1 MPNAVLSPCSRP
13 RQLSSSSTQLHR
25 HQHPQHR
32 HCRYCQHWRRRHLL
46 LTPLSPRHS
55 QHPRPRRFNG
65 HVTAESSTLLS
76 RSPSTPTPIALHTHT
91 LVTPPT
97 PMRPSP
103 PTSTCVAP
111 SADGFVTSNANAHVA
126 NASNVNAHVANALIS
141 PQRPRHQHP
150 HHSPMPTPIL
160 ECLAVS
166 AAAVSKK
173 ISVEPKVELP
183 GVGEGYQDHNVC
195 FVPYQ
200 AADYADMLDF
210 ILCNKPEVM
219 ERALASSEWKK
230 NEHPRH
236 PPTPTRLSPATPTRI
251 APSTDSLIV
260 PNANVLITTTAM
272 PVIPSP
278 APTASSRPSTSMPL
292 PCISII
298 PTLVA
303 PLPPTLAA
311 SSSSILVA
319 LLSSSE
325 PSIRIC

>member
-1 MPNAVLSPCSRP
+1 MPNTVSSPCSRP
-13 RQLSSSSTQLHR
+13 RQLSSSWTQLHR
-25 HQHPQHR
+25 RQHSQHR
-32 HCRYCQHWRRRHLL
+32 HYCYRQCWRRRRLL
-46 LTPLSPRHS
+46 LTPSSPRHS

-97 PMRPSP
+97 PMRPLP
-103 PTSTCVAP
+103 PTPTCVAP
-111 SADGFVTSNANAHVA
+111 SADGFITSNANAHI
-126 NASNVNAHVANALIS
+126 ANALIS

-173 ISVEPKVELP
+173 ISVKPKVKLP

-200 AADYADMLDF
+200 AADYAHMLDF
-210 ILCNKPEVM
+210 ILCNKPKAM
-219 ERALASSEWKK
+219 ELASSEWKK

-236 PPTPTRLSPATPTRI
+236 PPTPTCLLPATPTHI

-260 PNANVLITTTAM
+260 PNTNILITTTAM

-278 APTASSRPSTSMPL
+278 VPTASSRPSTLMPL
-292 PCISII
+292 PCISVIL
-298 PTLVA
+298 TLVA
-303 PLPPTLAA
+303 LLPPTLAA

-319 LLSSSE
+319 LLSSLE
-325 PSIRIC
+325 PSTRYVRV